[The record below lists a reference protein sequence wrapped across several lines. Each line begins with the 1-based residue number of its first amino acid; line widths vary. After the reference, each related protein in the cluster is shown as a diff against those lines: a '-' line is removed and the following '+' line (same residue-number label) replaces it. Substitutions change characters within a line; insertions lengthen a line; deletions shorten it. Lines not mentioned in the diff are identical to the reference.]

1 MSDIQLHKDCEQ
13 LKTQVA
19 LLEQDAK
26 TSERI
31 HERLELAIDKLTDI
45 TVSLKGM
52 LVQQETKLQKAEE
65 TDNDIFVTLET
76 RQVRWD
82 SDLKE
87 LHSRITTNSREL
99 REHQIVAETKMLDE
113 MRGIRTQLDSRVAV
127 LEKWR
132 WIIVGGSI
140 IIGLLI
146 SNPDSLLFKIFG

>member
-1 MSDIQLHKDCEQ
+1 MSDIQLHKDCEK

-31 HERLELAIDKLTDI
+31 HERLEVAIDKLTDI

-65 TDNDIFVTLET
+65 TDNDIFITLET
-76 RQVRWD
+76 RQVKWD
-82 SDLKE
+82 NDLKE
-87 LHSRITTNSREL
+87 LHSRITTNTREL
-99 REHQIVAETKMLDE
+99 REHQIAAENKMLNE

-146 SNPDSLLFKIFG
+146 SNPDSLLFKLFG